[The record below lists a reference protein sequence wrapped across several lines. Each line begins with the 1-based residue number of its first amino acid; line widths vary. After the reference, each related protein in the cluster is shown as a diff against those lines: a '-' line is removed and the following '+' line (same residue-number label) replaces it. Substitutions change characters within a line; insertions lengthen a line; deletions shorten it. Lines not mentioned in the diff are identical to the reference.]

1 MSDEIERVLLLV
13 DDEEN
18 VVSSLV
24 RLFRRDGYRILRATS
39 GQEGLEL
46 LVQNKVGVIISDQR
60 MPGMTGSEFLSKVK
74 ELYPDTVRIVMS
86 GYTELNSV
94 MDAINRGAIYKFL
107 TKPWEDDLLRDHV
120 QRAFKHYE
128 MERENER
135 LQQELKS
142 ANDSLL
148 AMNQQLG
155 VTAEAKTNEVLRTM
169 SLLRISQEILESL
182 PIAVIGID
190 ENGMIAVAN
199 RMAHTLFAGENG
211 APLIGDDVSTR
222 LPEMLLAC
230 DSSDN
235 ADGSMTGKG
244 THRLNDGRAVR
255 WWFSPMG
262 KTSGARGSIIMM
274 AELEA

>member
-18 VVSSLV
+18 ILSSLT

-39 GQEGLEL
+39 GLEGLEL
-46 LVQNKVGVIISDQR
+46 LAQNEVCVIISDQR

-107 TKPWEDDLLRDHV
+107 TKPWDDELLREHV

-128 MERENER
+128 MERENEHLR
-135 LQQELKS
+135 RALTM
-142 ANDSLL
+142 ANEALWDT
-148 AMNQQLG
+148 NQQLKFI
-155 VTAEAKTNEVLRTM
+155 AEEESHKALMNM
-169 SLLRISQEILESL
+169 GLLHISQEILENL

-190 ENGMIAVAN
+190 EEGMIAVAN
-199 RMAHTLFAGENG
+199 RMAHTLFVGESG
-211 APLIGDDVSTR
+211 VPLIGDDARVR
-222 LPEMLLAC
+222 IPESLLTC
-230 DSSDN
+230 DGAGN
-235 ADGSMTGKG
+235 VDGSAVCKG
-244 THRLNDGRAVR
+244 THSLHDGRVVR
-255 WWFSPMG
+255 WWFAPMG
-262 KTSGARGSIIMM
+262 KTSGARGSVIMM
-274 AELEA
+274 AELEG